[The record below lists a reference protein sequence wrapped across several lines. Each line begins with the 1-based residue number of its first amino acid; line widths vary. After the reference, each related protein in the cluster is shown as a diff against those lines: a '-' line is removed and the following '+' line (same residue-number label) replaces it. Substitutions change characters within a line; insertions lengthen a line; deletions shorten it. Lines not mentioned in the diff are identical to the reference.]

1 MASLPRLHTSGR
13 QALMHTRRPMF
24 QFRFNRSLD
33 PDGSK
38 LRKLLDAQIVYE
50 QLSGFRSLY
59 VHLMAVAAL
68 PLWLQAI
75 WPNLFPAEIRFFIL
89 ALWGGLL
96 ALAAWAAIMEYLAR
110 RKLTHRLE
118 ANHREAEL
126 THAGNP

>member
-24 QFRFNRSLD
+24 QFRFNRS
-33 PDGSK
+33 
-38 LRKLLDAQIVYE
+38 LDAQIVYE

>member
-1 MASLPRLHTSGR
+1 
-13 QALMHTRRPMF
+13 MF

-38 LRKLLDAQIVYE
+38 LRKLLDLQIVYE
-50 QLSGFRSLY
+50 QLSGFRCLY
-59 VHLMAVAAL
+59 MHLMAVAAL
-68 PLWLQAI
+68 PLWLEAI
-75 WPNLFPAEIRFFIL
+75 WPNLFPAEIRFFIV
-89 ALWGGLL
+89 ALWGGLFS
-96 ALAAWAAIMEYLAR
+96 LAAWTAIMEYLAR